1 MARDKRSRRRRR
13 KSVGGS
19 ISKDKLG
26 IILSILALI
35 ILGSFITAYVTK
47 SQEAS
52 SISHDAGTAYCH
64 KDILPESTVIVIDH
78 TDGINPTQKASLE
91 RRLWDVASN
100 IEKNGSIRFYSVVLS
115 DDKILSAEFEL
126 CNPGSEKDVSD
137 WDGNKRLARKRYEK
151 LFSGIVKEKMGEIL
165 SSDAA
170 SRSPIMKSV
179 QAAVVNSFIG
189 GENTAAKKRLVL
201 VSDLLEHSSD
211 FSLYDNAPEFETFRK
226 GNYWPSVKA
235 DMKDVEVTIF
245 WLNRK
250 GAEKFQKPQLK
261 TFWQLYFI
269 EQGASE
275 VRFIPIEG

>member
-1 MARDKRSRRRRR
+1 MARNERSRGRRR
-13 KSVGGS
+13 KTVGGG
-19 ISKDKLG
+19 ISKNQQG
-26 IILSILALI
+26 IVLSILALV

-47 SQEAS
+47 SNEAS
-52 SISHDAGTAYCH
+52 NISHDAETAYCR

-78 TDGINPTQKASLE
+78 TDSINPTQKASLE
-91 RRLWDVASN
+91 RRLWDVASDV
-100 IEKNGSIRFYSVVLS
+100 EKNGSIRFYSV
-115 DDKILSAEFEL
+115 DANEHKILNADFEM
-126 CNPGSEKDVSD
+126 CNPGSEKDLND

-151 LFSGIVKEKMGEIL
+151 LFSGIVKEKMNGIL
-165 SSDAA
+165 SADTA

-189 GENTAAKKRLVL
+189 SENRAVKKRLVL

-211 FSLYDNAPEFETFRK
+211 FSLYGNTPDFETFRK
-226 GNYWPSVKA
+226 DNYWPSVRA

-250 GAEKFQKPQLK
+250 GSEKFQKPQLK
-261 TFWQLYFI
+261 TFWQMYFI

>member
-1 MARDKRSRRRRR
+1 MARNERGRRRRR
-13 KSVGGS
+13 KTVSGG
-19 ISKDKLG
+19 ISKDRLAVV
-26 IILSILALI
+26 LSILALV
-35 ILGSFITAYVTK
+35 ILGSFIAAYVTK
-47 SQEAS
+47 SKEAS
-52 SISHDAGTAYCH
+52 NISRDAETAYCR
-64 KDILPESTVIVIDH
+64 KDVLPESTVIVIDH
-78 TDGINPTQKASLE
+78 TDSINPTQKASLE

-100 IEKNGSIRFYSVVLS
+100 VEKNGSIRFYSV
-115 DDKILSAEFEL
+115 DANDHEILNAEFEL

-137 WDGNKRLARKRYEK
+137 WDGNKRLAHKRYEK
-151 LFSGIVKEKMGEIL
+151 LFSGIVKEKMDGIL
-165 SSDAA
+165 SADTA

-189 GENTAAKKRLVL
+189 GENKAVKKRLVL

-211 FSLYDNAPEFETFRK
+211 FSLYGNAPDFETFRK

-250 GAEKFQKPQLK
+250 GSEKFQKPQLK
-261 TFWQLYFI
+261 TFWQMYFI
-269 EQGASE
+269 EQGASK